1 VKLRTKLDIITNRAK
16 HNLKIHLILVCK
28 YRKKLLINDIDKNI
42 KNIIKKIEANSDSHF
57 RDGN

>member
-1 VKLRTKLDIITNRAK
+1 MKLRTKLDIITNRAK